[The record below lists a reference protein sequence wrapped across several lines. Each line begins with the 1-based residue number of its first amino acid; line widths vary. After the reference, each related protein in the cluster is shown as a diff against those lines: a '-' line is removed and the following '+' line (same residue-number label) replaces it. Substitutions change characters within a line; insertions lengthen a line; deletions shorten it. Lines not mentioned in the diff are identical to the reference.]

1 MHLCLIII
9 FGKVSGGMIYGC
21 HMGILGNIYAS
32 NFSTQNKSLFL
43 NFEDQIEKTVELYSN
58 AKLVG
63 GGDFNTIWD
72 SENDC
77 LPPRP
82 NNRSVLPEFNNLCS
96 TFDLIDIW
104 RHKYPEQIQFTWCK
118 KNLSHQS
125 RIYYWLISRNLLNY
139 VNEVYI
145 ESSVLTDHKVIF
157 LSLNTNISKEEKKTY
172 WKMNQN
178 ILTDV
183 QFRDEAKK
191 IIID

>member
-1 MHLCLIII
+1 M
-9 FGKVSGGMIYGC
+9 
-21 HMGILGNIYAS
+21 
-32 NFSTQNKSLFL
+32 
-43 NFEDQIEKTVELYSN
+43 ELYSN
-58 AKLVG
+58 AKLVV

-72 SENDC
+72 SEKDC

-82 NNRSVLPEFNNLCS
+82 NNRSVLPELNNLCS

-104 RHKYPEQIQFTWCK
+104 RYKYPEQILFTWCK
-118 KNLSHQS
+118 KNISHQS
-125 RIYYWLISRNLLNY
+125 RIDYWLISRNLLNY

-157 LSLNTNISKEEKKTY
+157 LSLNTNISKEGKKTY

-183 QFRDEAKK
+183 QFRDEAKT
-191 IIID
+191 IIIDCWNEANVTKLFGVNWELMKYQIRTLAIRRGKEIAKLRREK

>member
-1 MHLCLIII
+1 M
-9 FGKVSGGMIYGC
+9 
-21 HMGILGNIYAS
+21 
-32 NFSTQNKSLFL
+32 
-43 NFEDQIEKTVELYSN
+43 
-58 AKLVG
+58 
-63 GGDFNTIWD
+63 
-72 SENDC
+72 
-77 LPPRP
+77 
-82 NNRSVLPEFNNLCS
+82 
-96 TFDLIDIW
+96 IDIW

-125 RIYYWLISRNLLNY
+125 QIYYWLISRNLLNY

>member
-82 NNRSVLPEFNNLCS
+82 GPGPNNIIIYVLP
-96 TFDLIDIW
+96 
-104 RHKYPEQIQFTWCK
+104 
-118 KNLSHQS
+118 
-125 RIYYWLISRNLLNY
+125 
-139 VNEVYI
+139 
-145 ESSVLTDHKVIF
+145 LT
-157 LSLNTNISKEEKKTY
+157 
-172 WKMNQN
+172 
-178 ILTDV
+178 
-183 QFRDEAKK
+183 
-191 IIID
+191 